1 MIELMKEAVAMGW
14 PALGLLVALL
24 FYFKFSI
31 TDPVANKRAVFKTFI
46 GTLAAFL
53 LFMAIANYKMNFF
66 AESRLLPVSLVLIT
80 STAFMMAL
88 YFTNLSALLKI
99 GGFMFFICPGVTKIK
114 VANAIASMGGR
125 IQPFKFT
132 EQGLITWKVQ

>member
-1 MIELMKEAVAMGW
+1 MKAGLAMGW

-31 TDPVANKRAVFKTFI
+31 SDPVANKRAVFKTFI
-46 GTLAAFL
+46 GILAAFF

-80 STAFMMAL
+80 STAFEYLPFDIRHRPVLKYELGQTGAL
-88 YFTNLSALLKI
+88 GNVLAEHISALI
-99 GGFMFFICPGVTKIK
+99 
-114 VANAIASMGGR
+114 
-125 IQPFKFT
+125 
-132 EQGLITWKVQ
+132 

>member
-66 AESRLLPVSLVLIT
+66 AESRLLPVYLAS
-80 STAFMMAL
+80 S
-88 YFTNLSALLKI
+88 
-99 GGFMFFICPGVTKIK
+99 IC
-114 VANAIASMGGR
+114 VAARSGKPSRFGARSPSI
-125 IQPFKFT
+125 P
-132 EQGLITWKVQ
+132 L

>member
-1 MIELMKEAVAMGW
+1 MIELIKAGLAMGW

-31 TDPVANKRAVFKTFI
+31 SDPAANKRAVFKTFI
-46 GTLAAFL
+46 GILAAFL

-80 STAFMMAL
+80 SYGIHDGAL
-88 YFTNLSALLKI
+88 FYESSAP
-99 GGFMFFICPGVTKIK
+99 C
-114 VANAIASMGGR
+114 
-125 IQPFKFT
+125 
-132 EQGLITWKVQ
+132 